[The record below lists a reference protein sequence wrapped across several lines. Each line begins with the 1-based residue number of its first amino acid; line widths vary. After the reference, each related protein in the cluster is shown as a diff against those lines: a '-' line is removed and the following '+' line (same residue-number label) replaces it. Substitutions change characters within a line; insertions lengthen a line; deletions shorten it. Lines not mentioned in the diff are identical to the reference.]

1 MNTVVLRLGRVV
13 ALTTL
18 GVLVIAGSCSAPTKH
33 TVDNDAHDAGLD
45 AHVYDARDTSAP
57 EAAYHDASE
66 AEAEAGSFCAPTGTS
81 TWIVDPSRWKA
92 VSEAQFTYP
101 PCTIYEALPDSLPPP
116 LIWQSLAPGIDS
128 ADPVQGIGANAA
140 LSFIYP
146 AGDKEHDECYLVLEH
161 GDCPSQGL
169 VAGRIVR
176 LSDGATIGALK
187 SEDPGDSGTYS
198 TCGFGFNPSEARVWG
213 QVDALMTR
221 AQISVAGTWQW
232 ATSAISLGQFP
243 PGSPVII
250 EYHGITEIGFGG
262 GAIWMMDD
270 PTSNSFKI
278 LENPTTAASF
288 TAARAGR
295 GDLALWVTSSLNGVR
310 GWAPDGKGVR
320 DVIAGV
326 AGTTLRLGLSWDRI
340 VGVEGDADDYFVTR
354 ARFWTSPRGYDTN
367 ETSVAFGPDVLKGA
381 FYPGFPATSGDFAV
395 ISVADLADGSA
406 GYSYPG
412 YLIVVRLTDFKAW
425 RLDPREGRDW
435 NLDSFGLSHSWL
447 YATDRFLS
455 DGSVRYARTVYRYDL
470 SKIDVWGKAL

>member
-1 MNTVVLRLGRVV
+1 MKGIALLVERAL

-18 GVLVIAGSCSAPTKH
+18 AVLVIAGSCSAPTKH
-33 TVDNDAHDAGLD
+33 TVNNDAHDAGLD
-45 AHVYDARDTSAP
+45 AHVYDARDTSVP

-66 AEAEAGSFCAPTGTS
+66 AEAGSLCAPTGTS
-81 TWIVDPSRWKA
+81 TWMVDPSRWKA
-92 VSEAQFTYP
+92 VPEAQFTSP

-116 LIWQSLAPGIDS
+116 LIWQSLGPGIDF
-128 ADPVQGIGANAA
+128 ADPVQGIGKITVM
-140 LSFIYP
+140 SFIYP
-146 AGDKEHDECYLVLEH
+146 MGDKQHDECFLVLEH
-161 GDCPSQGL
+161 GDCPSRGIL
-169 VAGRIVR
+169 VQRIVR
-176 LSDGATIGALK
+176 LSDGATVGALK
-187 SEDPGDSGTYS
+187 SEDPGDPGSYE
-198 TCGFGFNPSEARVWG
+198 TCGLGMNPGEAHVWG
-213 QVDALMTR
+213 QVATLMTR
-221 AQISVAGTWQW
+221 ARLSSAGTWQW
-232 ATSAISLGQFP
+232 ATSVLPFTQFLT
-243 PGSPVII
+243 GLPVMV
-250 EYHGITEIGFGG
+250 EYHGLTEIGFGAG
-262 GAIWMMDD
+262 VTWMMDD
-270 PTSNSFKI
+270 PTSNTYKI
-278 LENPTTAASF
+278 LENPSTGYGIAA
-288 TAARAGR
+288 AR
-295 GDLALWVTSSLNGVR
+295 GDLALWVTSPGNGVR

-435 NLDSFGLSHSWL
+435 NLDSYGLSHSWL
-447 YATDRFLS
+447 YATDRYLS
-455 DGSVRYARTVYRYDL
+455 DGSERYARTVYRYDI